1 MVDELELP
9 LGKGKGKRG
18 NRSEAYLPNGKKTT
32 QTVYNYNTVEVEI
45 KNQHK
50 LYDEEEE
57 IESLHEDDW
66 QEEPPVFASKE
77 GTSNA
82 NTNIVY
88 LEEPQD
94 NNDALTELVH
104 RSDSRHRP
112 RPLPRYPNHDILS
125 GRSIE
130 QIEEQLFGE
139 AGEHP
144 R

>member
-1 MVDELELP
+1 MDELVDELEVP

-18 NRSEAYLPNGKKTT
+18 NRSEAYLPNAKKTT

-45 KNQHK
+45 KNQNK

-82 NTNIVY
+82 NTNILY
-88 LEEPQD
+88 LEDQED
-94 NNDALTELVH
+94 NNDALTQLVQ
-104 RSDSRHRP
+104 RSESKHQSRP
-112 RPLPRYPNHDILS
+112 EPRYHPRHDLLS
-125 GRSIE
+125 GRSI
-130 QIEEQLFGE
+130 
-139 AGEHP
+139 
-144 R
+144 